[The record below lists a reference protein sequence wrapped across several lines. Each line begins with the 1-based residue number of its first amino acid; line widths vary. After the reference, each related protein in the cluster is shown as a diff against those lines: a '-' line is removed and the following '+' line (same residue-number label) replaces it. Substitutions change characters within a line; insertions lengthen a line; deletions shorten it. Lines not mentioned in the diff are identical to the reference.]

1 MFVGQYQVESANPW
15 GGRLRDVSDD
25 TWRVQG
31 VQQDNL
37 FIGCGLATVWNNP
50 LLVLSELLSM
60 NVPAIFYKLYEKLL
74 WRQVNAG
81 PRPHHI
87 GLIVDGNRRFA
98 RDKGFANTIEGHSAG
113 SEKLEDF
120 LRWCWRLDIKIVTL
134 FAFSTENFNRSPE
147 EVDYLMDLIMRKLK
161 HFQVDPAIITE
172 RVRVKVIGRRSDL
185 SAEMVEEINKLEALT
200 EDHDGFQLNI
210 AISYGGRAEII
221 DAVKKVAAE
230 IEAGTLTVAQITED
244 RFGQYL
250 YTDGIPD
257 PDLIIRTSGEERL
270 SGFLLWQSAY
280 SELYFTEVYWPAF
293 RMIDFWR
300 ALRVYQQRERRF
312 GK

>member
-1 MFVGQYQVESANPW
+1 
-15 GGRLRDVSDD
+15 
-25 TWRVQG
+25 
-31 VQQDNL
+31 
-37 FIGCGLATVWNNP
+37 
-50 LLVLSELLSM
+50 M
-60 NVPAIFYKLYEKLL
+60 NVPAIFYKLYERVL
-74 WRQVNAG
+74 WRQIKAG

-98 RDKGFANTIEGHSAG
+98 KDKGFSNTIEGHNAG

-120 LRWCWRLDIKIVTL
+120 LRWCWRLDIKIITL
-134 FAFSTENFNRSPE
+134 FAFSTENFKRTPE

-161 HFQVDPAIITE
+161 QFQVDPAIMDE
-172 RVRVKVIGRRSDL
+172 RVRVKVIGRREDL
-185 SAEMVEEINKLEALT
+185 APEMVEEIIKLEALT
-200 EDHDGFQLNI
+200 KAHDGFQLNI

-230 IEAGTLTVAQITED
+230 IAAGTLSVEQITEE

-300 ALRVYQQRERRF
+300 ALRIYQQRERRY